1 MQDSEDSSAL
11 LNNTANLVEKTLH
24 YNSPLFRRLFQ
35 ELLQRKLVARI
46 LYDRRITLTT
56 TDVSF

>member
-1 MQDSEDSSAL
+1 MEDSEDGSAL
-11 LNNTANLVEKTLH
+11 LNNTVNLVEKTLH

>member
-1 MQDSEDSSAL
+1 MQDSEDGSAL
-11 LNNTANLVEKTLH
+11 LDNTANLVEETLH

-56 TDVSF
+56 ADVSF